1 MFRKTASW
9 PAIRF
14 FFSDAEKSS
23 IMYSLF
29 RAGNAVC
36 RQRSDGQT
44 RSETERKII
53 SDMNETEYNY
63 SSYSQE
69 ALRKN
74 PETNNAVQKSILKA
88 YGLMFTGLLVSGIVA
103 FVFYY
108 FGLTLQMLM
117 NFPMLALILPIVQ
130 IGLTIAFTFQMNR
143 ATATSCKV
151 IFFVYAFTMGISL
164 STLAYAY
171 TTGEIFAAFLI
182 AALYFGTLVFI
193 GVTTKKDLTK
203 LGTISI
209 AALVVLL
216 ISQPVLMIFRAG
228 IDTRLIAAAGLLIF
242 AGLTAWD
249 VQRLNKT
256 MLYADGEPVAREKW
270 AVFFALE
277 LYLDFINIFLY
288 ILRLLG
294 SRSSR

>member
-1 MFRKTASW
+1 
-9 PAIRF
+9 
-14 FFSDAEKSS
+14 
-23 IMYSLF
+23 
-29 RAGNAVC
+29 
-36 RQRSDGQT
+36 
-44 RSETERKII
+44 
-53 SDMNETEYNY
+53 
-63 SSYSQE
+63 
-69 ALRKN
+69 
-74 PETNNAVQKSILKA
+74 
-88 YGLMFTGLLVSGIVA
+88 
-103 FVFYY
+103 
-108 FGLTLQMLM
+108 MLM

-216 ISQPVLMIFRAG
+216 ISQLVLMIFRAG